1 MSRSL
6 LPACCVLALS
16 IARAD
21 AVDVPD
27 ASLDAYARPGRL
39 VDIGGR
45 KLNLRCSGHGRTVLL
60 ESGAV
65 ADSMA
70 WSKVQPDVATFARVC
85 AYDRAA
91 YGFSDAGPPPRDV
104 DAYAGDLHAL
114 IHAAHLAVPI
124 VLVGH
129 SYGTNIARRY
139 ADRHPAD
146 VAALVL
152 VDPPAQHV
160 AEFSPAWQKTEDE
173 QTAQGLAY
181 YRTCEQ
187 GAEKHQLDAS
197 PPPELQR
204 CLRGPNPRYSDAL
217 NAAQHAYKAHP
228 AFWRTLISMHETSN
242 GLYKQPVSPRESHGT
257 IPLIVLQPDA
267 PFDDAASED
276 RKALEA
282 ARQKTQQAI
291 AATSTRGEIVAVAHS
306 SHDVQFDQPGA
317 VVEAIR
323 RALSESTPQP
333 SARAAR

>member
-1 MSRSL
+1 MTGSSRTLWCCCILAMSF
-6 LPACCVLALS
+6 
-16 IARAD
+16 ARAD
-21 AVDVPD
+21 AADRPD
-27 ASLDAYARPGRL
+27 AALDAYAKPGTR

-45 KLNLRCSGHGRTVLL
+45 ALNLRCSGSGPTVLL
-60 ESGAV
+60 ESGAT

-70 WSKVQPDVATFARVC
+70 WSKVQPDVAKFAHAC

-91 YGFSDAGPPPRDV
+91 YGFSDGGPLPRDI
-104 DAYAGDLHAL
+104 DAYAADLHAL
-114 IHAAHLAVPI
+114 VHAAHLATPI

-152 VDPPAQHV
+152 VDPPPQHV
-160 AEFSPAWQKTEDE
+160 AEFSPAWQQSEDE

-181 YRTCEQ
+181 YRICER
-187 GAEKHQLDAS
+187 GAEKHELDAS

-204 CLRGPNPRYSDAL
+204 CLRGPDPRFSDAL
-217 NAAQHAYKAHP
+217 NAAQHAYKAQP

-242 GLYKQPVSPRESHGT
+242 ALYKQAVSPQESHGAM
-257 IPLIVLQPDA
+257 PLIVLQPDA
-267 PFDDAASED
+267 PFDDASPDD

-282 ARQKTQQAI
+282 ARRKTQAAI
-291 AATSTRGEIVAVAHS
+291 AATSTRGEVVAVAHS
-306 SHDVQFDQPGA
+306 SHDVQFDRPDA

-323 RALSESTPQP
+323 KALQRGATAP
-333 SARAAR
+333 AR